1 MARADRLGRHAA
13 RPQDR
18 LGARHCLRASARP
31 TLGHLSPAPRA
42 SCGTGW
48 STPRACR
55 RRRQGD
61 TPGTPRALARARR
74 RPRAACSRIRS
85 ATSPASKTSTGSS
98 ATCARA
104 SETACALRGPSASKL
119 AQHNARG
126 ALYYLAPQLPLRGI
140 YCYLGSCV
148 DLARG
153 AACPRACDA
162 QDTTKQTGAFSL
174 PLFLYISG
182 REAWQ
187 SACQMRAF
195 YVRLRT
201 QLSSACSA
209 SCSCAACHLIDSSSC
224 TLLLNACDQNATA
237 LFIAE
242 PFAFAKKS

>member
-1 MARADRLGRHAA
+1 MR
-13 RPQDR
+13 
-18 LGARHCLRASARP
+18 
-31 TLGHLSPAPRA
+31 
-42 SCGTGW
+42 
-48 STPRACR
+48 
-55 RRRQGD
+55 
-61 TPGTPRALARARR
+61 LARRVHAREHR
-74 RPRAACSRIRS
+74 RPPARFIGRRS
-85 ATSPASKTSTGSS
+85 
-98 ATCARA
+98 
-104 SETACALRGPSASKL
+104 LKL
-119 AQHNARG
+119 AQHHALG

-187 SACQMRAF
+187 SFCQMRAF
-195 YVRLRT
+195 HVRLRT
-201 QLSSACSA
+201 QLSCSA
-209 SCSCAACHLIDSSSC
+209 SCSCAACHLIESSSC

-242 PFAFAKKS
+242 TFAVAKKS